1 METCSGDDN
10 NNNTFVKI
18 DCVMKNHVIDEHKE
32 YLSKHYD
39 INLNSKTEALPQ
51 CTGSLTCTKFRL
63 VYYRILLLHLTI

>member
-39 INLNSKTEALPQ
+39 IAPLMLRCMDAQ
-51 CTGSLTCTKFRL
+51 
-63 VYYRILLLHLTI
+63 